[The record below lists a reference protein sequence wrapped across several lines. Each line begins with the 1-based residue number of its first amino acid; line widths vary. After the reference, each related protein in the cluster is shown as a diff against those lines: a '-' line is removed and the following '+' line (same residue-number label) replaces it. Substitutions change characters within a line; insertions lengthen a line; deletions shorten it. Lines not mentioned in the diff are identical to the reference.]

1 MSNFYNTN
9 KTNCNRCGTVMAY
22 GWILTCPACV
32 TNQRLEEQN
41 RLISN
46 AYSGKSSMSSS
57 VPNTASS
64 GIGSIVIGALLTWIT
79 IGFLFFPH
87 WGIVSFAK
95 LLWTVFLVLLACVLA
110 IPYALFQMLF

>member
-22 GWILTCPACV
+22 GWVLTCPACV
-32 TNQRLEEQN
+32 TNQKLEEQN
-41 RLISN
+41 RLIANSN
-46 AYSGKSSMSSS
+46 PGRSDIPSSLPGS
-57 VPNTASS
+57 N
-64 GIGSIVIGALLTWIT
+64 GIGSIIIGALITWIA

-95 LLWTVFLVLLACVLA
+95 FLWTVFVVLLAGILA
-110 IPYALFQMLF
+110 IPYALFQMLL